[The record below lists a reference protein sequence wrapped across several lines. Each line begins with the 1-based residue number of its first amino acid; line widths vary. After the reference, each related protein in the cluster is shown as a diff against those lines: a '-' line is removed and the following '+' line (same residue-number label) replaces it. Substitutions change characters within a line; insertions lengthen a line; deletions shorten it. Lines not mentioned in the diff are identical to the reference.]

1 MKKQGQQVPSYS
13 KKDDENCQFKAAMG
27 KYIKGK
33 QVHPLIQQQ
42 LIKVITKDIQNT
54 FNQIYIEYAK
64 CKRNLTLINEKF
76 INHAQS
82 LEIRYDQNDCPLSK
96 QAYRFS
102 EIKDDVNQLLRQRH
116 RTSLNK
122 IPVKTQ

>member
-1 MKKQGQQVPSYS
+1 
-13 KKDDENCQFKAAMG
+13 MG

-82 LEIRYDQNDCPLSK
+82 LEIRYD
-96 QAYRFS
+96 
-102 EIKDDVNQLLRQRH
+102 
-116 RTSLNK
+116 
-122 IPVKTQ
+122 